1 MNRFLAILLLAC
13 SAICFAQAP
22 QIKSGSTV
30 FIEPMGGYETYLAAA
45 LTKKHVSLIVVAD
58 KDKAEYI
65 ITSTVAHKD
74 LSGGQPAVVV
84 NNSNTNVGIGN
95 ATGDTPG
102 ASVRNAMQSGYAAGA
117 AQRRALGE
125 TSASIA
131 ILDLQT
137 SQIVFAY
144 SAGKMGTNQLQKT
157 AEDCAKHLKEFIEKS
172 EKQKK

>member
-1 MNRFLAILLLAC
+1 MLLNRFFASSLLLITSVA
-13 SAICFAQAP
+13 FAQAP

-30 FIEPMGGYETYLAAA
+30 YIEPMGGYETYLAAA
-45 LTKKHVSLIVVAD
+45 FTKKHVPLIVVAD
-58 KDKAEYI
+58 KAKAEYI

-84 NNSNTNVGIGN
+84 NNSNTNITNGDAN
-95 ATGDTPG
+95 GDTAFNRG
-102 ASVRNAMQSGYAAGA
+102 QEQAQQRAAA
-117 AQRRALGE
+117 RDAQRRALGE

-131 ILDLQT
+131 ILNPQT

-157 AEDCAKHLKEFIEKS
+157 AEDCAKHLKESIEKP
-172 EKQKK
+172 KK

>member
-1 MNRFLAILLLAC
+1 MNRIIALVLLTF
-13 SAICFAQAP
+13 SAIVFAQAP
-22 QIKSGSTV
+22 QIKSGATV
-30 FIEPMGGYETYLAAA
+30 YIEPMGGYETYLAAA
-45 LTKKHVSLIVVAD
+45 LTKKHVPLIVVAD
-58 KDKAEYI
+58 KDKAIYI

-74 LSGGQPAVVV
+74 LSGGQPTVVV
-84 NNSNTNVGIGN
+84 NNSNTNVANGN

-102 ASVRNAMQSGYAAGA
+102 ASVSNAMQQGYAAGA

-131 ILDLQT
+131 ILNPQT

-144 SAGKMGTNQLQKT
+144 SAGKMGTKQLQNT

-172 EKQKK
+172 EKPKK